1 MKNIKLLL
9 TVLACS
15 GLVFASSS
23 AWAHGPGGH
32 FRGGVGLYIG
42 GPFPYYYPP
51 YYYPPYYPSYPQT
64 IVVPAQ
70 PQVYIQQDTQPQV
83 QQQTPATNYWYHCD
97 NPEGYYPYIKD
108 CPGGWM
114 KVLPTP
120 PAAQ

>member
-1 MKNIKLLL
+1 MINNKLLL
-9 TVLACS
+9 AVLACC
-15 GLVFASSS
+15 GLVLTSSA

-83 QQQTPATNYWYHCD
+83 QQQAPVTNYWYHCD